1 MRAISSLFRGSPFA
15 PLQEH
20 MEIVVKCVHKLTDVY
35 QAYSKNDFD
44 TIEQLAVEI
53 SKMEHEADL
62 TKNEIRNNLPKGI
75 FLAINRGD
83 LLDMLSLQDT
93 IADKAE
99 DVATL
104 LTLKKIRPLPDMA
117 DELKAFVDKNI
128 ETVEYTH
135 KILKQLNE
143 LIESSFGGKEAELV
157 VQMVERVA
165 FLEHEADIFQAALL
179 KKLFALEDEVSF
191 TTFYLWVNIFKTTA
205 SLSNISEKLA
215 NKVRMLLELK

>member
-1 MRAISSLFRGSPFA
+1 MRAITSLFRGSPFI

-20 MEIVVKCVHKLTDVY
+20 MEIVVTCVEKLNDVY
-35 QAYSKNDFD
+35 LAYAGGDYEAIAK
-44 TIEQLAVEI
+44 LAEEI
-53 SKMEHEADL
+53 SELEHEADL

-104 LTLKKIRPLPDMA
+104 LTLKRIEPLPDMA
-117 DELKAFVDKNI
+117 PELKAFVEKNI
-128 ETVEYTH
+128 ETVNYTH

-143 LIESSFGGKEAELV
+143 LIEASFGGKEAELV

-165 FLEHEADIFQAALL
+165 FLEHEADILQAKLL

-205 SLSNISEKLA
+205 SLSNIAEKLA